1 MVSGRKLEVGSCVSM
16 ALARKHSLNKKDI
29 NLLFRQGKTVKS
41 SFFFIRFL
49 KNNQNHLRVA
59 VILSAKLFKKA
70 TMRNR
75 LKRKILEIIRSGHFL
90 ENSYDIAI
98 VVTANILGKQ
108 SKESN
113 RELEQ
118 TIIKIFSQ
126 S

>member
-1 MVSGRKLEVGSCVSM
+1 M